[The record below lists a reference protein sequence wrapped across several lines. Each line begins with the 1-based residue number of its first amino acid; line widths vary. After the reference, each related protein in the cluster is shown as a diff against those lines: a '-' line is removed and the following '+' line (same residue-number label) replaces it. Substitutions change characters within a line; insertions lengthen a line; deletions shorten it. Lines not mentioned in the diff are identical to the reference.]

1 MKTDQKVL
9 DRETPAIRASET
21 NQEGRLEA
29 AATILAGDIEKVAN
43 EIRTLTE
50 SIRKSANASADDC
63 VIQARRIYR
72 ARRKAD
78 EIAGIQNLS
87 ASPAFDNLLDLYISA
102 CEGRPV
108 SVSSACIGAAC
119 PPTTAL
125 RWIHHLV
132 DLGLI
137 ARTDDPD
144 DRRRAYLTLTSEG
157 KAKIEGAIA
166 QYAG

>member
-1 MKTDQKVL
+1 MKTEQQVM
-9 DRETPAIRASET
+9 DRAANNQASAKHQDGPLGAIATTLAS
-21 NQEGRLEA
+21 
-29 AATILAGDIEKVAN
+29 DIEKVADQ
-43 EIRTLTE
+43 IRSLTD
-50 SIRKSANASADDC
+50 SIRVSSKPAVDCAS
-63 VIQARRIYR
+63 QAKLIYR

-78 EIAGIQNLS
+78 EIADIQNLS

-132 DLGLI
+132 DLGLV

-144 DRRRAYLTLTSEG
+144 DRRRAYLTLTNEG
-157 KAKIEGAIA
+157 RTKIEGAIA
-166 QYAG
+166 QYAA